1 MGDFAENYTFSIQ
14 DEIQSYHWHK
24 QYCTLHP
31 IVLYYKEKG
40 QLVGKSFCFLSD
52 DLNYDTCFVYKVQTD
67 LVNAV
72 KKELQQ
78 LKKFEYFSDGC
89 AGQSKNLKIGLTLHS
104 MKQILE
110 SKQNGS
116 FLPQVMGSLHVMALE
131 EP

>member
-1 MGDFAENYTFSIQ
+1 MKNPF
-14 DEIQSYHWHK
+14 
-24 QYCTLHP
+24 
-31 IVLYYKEKG
+31 V
-40 QLVGKSFCFLSD
+40 FLSD
-52 DLNYDTCFVYKVQTD
+52 DLNHDTCFVYKVQTD

-78 LKKFEYFSDGC
+78 LKSLNTSQMAVQASTKI
-89 AGQSKNLKIGLTLHS
+89 LKICLTLHS

-116 FLPQVMGSLHVMALE
+116 FLPQAMGSLHVMALE